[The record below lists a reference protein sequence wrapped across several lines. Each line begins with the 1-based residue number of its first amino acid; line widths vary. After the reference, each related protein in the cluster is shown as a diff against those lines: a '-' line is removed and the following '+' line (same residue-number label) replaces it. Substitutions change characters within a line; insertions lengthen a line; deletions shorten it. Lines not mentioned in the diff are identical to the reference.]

1 MTPKLAKQFPTPES
15 LTKAPLIIDHGIDFL
30 DPPAGW
36 TEWFAAM
43 NVNGGQIHGVQF
55 SQGDHAVD
63 AALAGA
69 GVVLG
74 RRAFVVNEIAE
85 G

>member
-43 NVNGGQIHGVQF
+43 NVNGGQIHNVQF

-74 RRAFVVNEIAE
+74 RRAFVVNEIA
-85 G
+85 